1 MRAARIARTAIA
13 VAVAGLSCASQA
25 APTAQDKL
33 LAELKRLAERVE
45 KLEKRNTELEA
56 RLAAGT
62 AAPAPGLA
70 QRVQAL
76 EQANQELA
84 ASLESD
90 RISERDPEIAIRL
103 KSIEER
109 TNNMG
114 APTKLAGALEG
125 IQVEGSV
132 AAVAQRINGG
142 ARTDGKAESQLSWRG
157 DLGITVP
164 AGDIGRGTGEFFTQL
179 RVGQGERDS
188 FTQLQPTFTG
198 AFNSLAFQGDADA
211 SKTFAI
217 VAQAWYQ
224 LTTPLGDSANSPHSL
239 QFTVGKMDPFVFFDQ
254 NAIADNEAE
263 KFLNN
268 VFVHN
273 PLLDSGGAVGVDEF
287 GFTPGVRVAYRNEMN
302 KPDWWQ
308 ISLAAFG
315 AGNGATF
322 GRSFDKPFV
331 IGQLEYGR
339 KNYGF
344 DGTYRLYAWRN
355 PQFEGF
361 DPARG
366 EHATTGWGASVD
378 QRVHEDVTLFARYGQ
393 SSSGKAAFDRAF
405 TIGGELTG
413 DAWDRGADSVGLAW
427 AWLRS
432 SSDFRREAAGLV
444 DDEGAAVFGYTPRGA
459 EQVAELYYRWHLNDQ
474 LSLTPDLQYV
484 RRAAANRDAKN
495 MTAFGVRALYA
506 F

>member
-1 MRAARIARTAIA
+1 MQAARFARTAIA

-33 LAELKRLAERVE
+33 LAEMKRLAERIE
-45 KLEKRNTELEA
+45 RLEKRNTELEA
-56 RLAAGT
+56 KLAAGT
-62 AAPAPGLA
+62 AAPASALA

-76 EQANQELA
+76 ERANQDLA

-90 RISERDPEIAIRL
+90 RISEREPELAIRL
-103 KSIEER
+103 KAVEER

-114 APTKLAGALEG
+114 APTKLAQALDG
-125 IQVEGSV
+125 IAIEGSV
-132 AAVAQRINGG
+132 AAVAQQINGR
-142 ARTDGKAESQLSWRG
+142 ARDNGERESLLSWRG

-179 RVGQGERDS
+179 RMGQGED
-188 FTQLQPTFTG
+188 FTGLQPTFTG
-198 AFNSLAFQGDADA
+198 AFNSLGFRTGAA
-211 SKTFAI
+211 SSEETYAI

-224 LTTPLGDSANSPHSL
+224 LTTPLGEAANTPHSL

-273 PLLDSGGAVGVDEF
+273 PMLDSGGAVGADSY
-287 GFTPGVRVAYRNEMN
+287 GFTPGVRLAYRNEMD

-308 ISLAAFG
+308 VSLAAFG
-315 AGNGATF
+315 AGEGARF

-339 KNYGF
+339 KNMGF
-344 DGTYRLYAWRN
+344 DGNYRLYAWRN
-355 PQFEGF
+355 GQYEGF
-361 DPARG
+361 DGSRDTAS
-366 EHATTGWGASVD
+366 GWGASVD

-393 SSSGKAAFDRAF
+393 ATSGKAAFDRAF
-405 TIGGELTG
+405 TVGGELTG
-413 DAWDRGADSVGLAW
+413 DAWGRGADSVGLAW
-427 AWLRS
+427 GWLRS
-432 SSDFRREAAGLV
+432 SSDFRREAAGLT
-444 DDEGAAVFGYTPRGA
+444 DDDGNFLFGYTPSGA

>member
-1 MRAARIARTAIA
+1 MRAACFARTAIA

-56 RLAAGT
+56 RLATGT
-62 AAPAPGLA
+62 ATPAPELA

-76 EQANQELA
+76 EQANHDLS
-84 ASLESD
+84 ASLESN
-90 RISERDPEIAIRL
+90 RISEREPEIAIRL
-103 KSIEER
+103 KSIEGR
-109 TNNMG
+109 TNSMG
-114 APTKLAGALEG
+114 APTKLASALEG
-125 IQVEGSV
+125 IKIEGS
-132 AAVAQRINGG
+132 AATVAQRINGG

-164 AGDIGRGTGEFFTQL
+164 AGKIGRGKGEFFTQL
-179 RVGQGERDS
+179 RMGQGERSS
-188 FTQLQPTFTG
+188 FTDLKPTFTG
-198 AFNSLAFQGDADA
+198 AFNSLAFKGDEDSA
-211 SKTFAI
+211 KTFAI

-224 LTTPLGDSANSPHSL
+224 LTTPLGDTLRSLHSL

-254 NAIADNEAE
+254 NAIADNEAG

-273 PLLDSGGAVGVDEF
+273 PMLDSGHAVGADEF
-287 GFTPGVRVAYRNEMN
+287 GFTPGVRLAYRNEMS

-315 AGNGATF
+315 AGNGAAF

-355 PQFEGF
+355 PQYEGF
-361 DPARG
+361 DGSRD
-366 EHATTGWGASVD
+366 ATTGWGASVD

-393 SSSGKAAFDRAF
+393 SSSGKAAFDRAV
-405 TIGGELTG
+405 TVGAELTG
-413 DAWDRGADSVGLAW
+413 NAWGRGADGIGLAW
-427 AWLRS
+427 AWLRAS
-432 SSDFRREAAGLV
+432 DDFRKTTV
-444 DDEGAAVFGYTPRGA
+444 DVSDKDGNFLFGYTPSGA
-459 EQVAELYYRWHLNDQ
+459 EQVAELYYRWHLNHQ

-484 RRAAANRDAKN
+484 RRAAANRDAKD

>member
-13 VAVAGLSCASQA
+13 IAVAGMSCASQA
-25 APTAQDKL
+25 APTAQDTL
-33 LAELKRLAERVE
+33 LAELRRLAERVE
-45 KLEKRNTELEA
+45 KLEKRNTELEEK
-56 RLAAGT
+56 LATGT
-62 AAPAPGLA
+62 AAPASALA

-76 EQANQELA
+76 ERANQELN

-90 RISERDPEIAIRL
+90 RISEREPELAIRL
-103 KSIEER
+103 KAVEER
-109 TNNMG
+109 TNSMG
-114 APTKLAGALEG
+114 APTRLASALEG
-125 IQVEGSV
+125 IAIEGSV
-132 AAVAQRINGG
+132 AAVAQQINGR
-142 ARTDGKAESQLSWRG
+142 ARDNGERESQLSWRG

-164 AGDIGRGTGEFFTQL
+164 AGDLGRGTGEFFTQL
-179 RVGQGERDS
+179 RMGQGES
-188 FTQLQPTFTG
+188 FTRLHPSFTA
-198 AFNSLAFQGDADA
+198 AFNSLAFQTGGG
-211 SKTFAI
+211 SEETYAI

-224 LTTPLGDSANSPHSL
+224 LTTPLGDRPNSPHSL
-239 QFTVGKMDPFVFFDQ
+239 RFTVGKMDPFVFFDQ

-273 PLLDSGGAVGVDEF
+273 PMLDSGGVVGADSY
-287 GFTPGVRVAYRNEMN
+287 GFTPGVRLAYRNEMD

-308 ISLAAFG
+308 VSLAAFG
-315 AGNGATF
+315 AGEGAQF

-355 PQFEGF
+355 GQYEGF
-361 DPARG
+361 DGSRDTAS
-366 EHATTGWGASVD
+366 GWGASVD

-393 SSSGKAAFDRAF
+393 GTSGKTPFDRAF
-405 TIGGELTG
+405 TVGGELTG
-413 DAWDRGADSVGLAW
+413 DAWGRGADSVGLAW
-427 AWLRS
+427 GWLRAS
-432 SSDFRREAAGLV
+432 KDFRREAAGLQ
-444 DDEGAAVFGYTPRGA
+444 DEDGNFLFGYTPSGA
-459 EQVAELYYRWHLNDQ
+459 EQVAELYYRWHLNNQ

>member
-13 VAVAGLSCASQA
+13 IAVAGLSCASQA

-33 LAELKRLAERVE
+33 IAELKRLAERVE

-56 RLAAGT
+56 KLAAGT
-62 AAPAPGLA
+62 AAPASALA

-76 EQANQELA
+76 EQANQELT

-90 RISERDPEIAIRL
+90 RISERDPELAIRL
-103 KSIEER
+103 KAVEER
-109 TNNMG
+109 TNAIA
-114 APTKLAGALEG
+114 APAKLASALEG
-125 IQVEGSV
+125 IAIEGSV
-132 AAVAQRINGG
+132 AAVAQQINGR
-142 ARTDGKAESQLSWRG
+142 ARDNGEREAQLSWRG
-157 DLGITVP
+157 DLGITLP
-164 AGDIGRGTGEFFTQL
+164 AGDIGEGKGEFFTQL
-179 RVGQGERDS
+179 RVGQGDS
-188 FTQLQPTFTG
+188 FTRLNPTFTG
-198 AFNSLAFQGDADA
+198 AFNSLAFQAGGG
-211 SKTFAI
+211 SEETYAI

-224 LTTPLGDSANSPHSL
+224 LTTPLGAGGEDAPHKL

-273 PLLDSGGAVGVDEF
+273 PMLDSGGAVGADSY
-287 GFTPGVRVAYRNEMN
+287 GFTPGLRLAYRNEMD

-308 ISLAAFG
+308 VSLAAFG
-315 AGNGATF
+315 AGEGAQF

-355 PQFEGF
+355 GQYEGF
-361 DPARG
+361 DGSRDTA
-366 EHATTGWGASVD
+366 TGWGASVD
-378 QRVHEDVTLFARYGQ
+378 QRAHEDVTLFARYGQ
-393 SSSGKAAFDRAF
+393 ATSGKAAFDRAV
-405 TIGGELTG
+405 TVGAELMG
-413 DAWDRGADSVGLAW
+413 DAWGRGADSVGLAW
-427 AWLRS
+427 GWLRAS
-432 SSDFRREAAGLV
+432 KDFRREAADLQDGDGNFL
-444 DDEGAAVFGYTPRGA
+444 FGYTPSGA

>member
-1 MRAARIARTAIA
+1 MRGARLARTAIA

-33 LAELKRLAERVE
+33 LAEMKRLAERIE

-56 RLAAGT
+56 KLAAG
-62 AAPAPGLA
+62 AATPAPGLA

-109 TNNMG
+109 TNTMG

-125 IQVEGSV
+125 IKVEGSV

-142 ARTDGKAESQLSWRG
+142 ARTAAKAESQLSWRG

-188 FTQLQPTFTG
+188 FTNLKPTFTG

-224 LTTPLGDSANSPHSL
+224 LTTPLGEEEKSPHSL

-273 PLLDSGGAVGVDEF
+273 PMLDSGGAVGVDSY
-287 GFTPGVRVAYRNEMN
+287 GFTPGVRLAYRNEMD

-308 ISLAAFG
+308 VSLAAFG
-315 AGNGATF
+315 AGEGARF

-339 KNYGF
+339 KNMGF
-344 DGTYRLYAWRN
+344 DGNYRLYAWRN
-355 PQFEGF
+355 GQYEGF
-361 DPARG
+361 DGSRDTAS
-366 EHATTGWGASVD
+366 GWGASVD

-393 SSSGKAAFDRAF
+393 ATSGKAAFDRAV
-405 TIGGELTG
+405 TVGGELTG
-413 DAWDRGADSVGLAW
+413 DAWGRGADSVGLAW
-427 AWLRS
+427 GWLRS
-432 SSDFRREAAGLV
+432 SSDFRREAAGLQ
-444 DDEGAAVFGYTPRGA
+444 DEGGNFLFGYTPSGA

-474 LSLTPDLQYV
+474 LSLTPDLQFV

>member
-56 RLAAGT
+56 KLAAGT

-90 RISERDPEIAIRL
+90 RISEREPEIAIRL
-103 KSIEER
+103 KAIEER
-109 TNNMG
+109 TNSMG
-114 APTKLAGALEG
+114 APTHLAKTLEG
-125 IQVEGSV
+125 ISVEGSV
-132 AAVAQRINGG
+132 VAVAQQINGR
-142 ARTDGKAESQLSWRG
+142 ARDNGERESQLSWRG
-157 DLGITVP
+157 DLGITLP
-164 AGDIGRGTGEFFTQL
+164 AGDIGAGKGEFFTQL
-179 RVGQGERDS
+179 RMGQGDS
-188 FTQLQPTFTG
+188 FTRLNPTFTG
-198 AFNSLAFQGDADA
+198 AFNSLAFQPQNNPPDN
-211 SKTFAI
+211 TYAI

-224 LTTPLGDSANSPHSL
+224 LTTPLGDAANSPHSL

-273 PLLDSGGAVGVDEF
+273 PMLDSGGAVGADSY
-287 GFTPGVRVAYRNEMN
+287 GFTPGMRLAYRNEMD

-308 ISLAAFG
+308 VSLAAFG
-315 AGNGATF
+315 AGEGAKF
-322 GRSFDKPFV
+322 GRSFNQPFV

-344 DGTYRLYAWRN
+344 NGTYRLYAWRN
-355 PQFEGF
+355 GQYEGF
-361 DPARG
+361 DGSRDS
-366 EHATTGWGASVD
+366 TTGWGASID
-378 QRVHEDVTLFARYGQ
+378 QRVHEDVSLFARYGQ
-393 SSSGKAAFDRAF
+393 STSGKTAFDRAV
-405 TIGGELTG
+405 TVGGELTG
-413 DAWDRGADSVGLAW
+413 DAWGRGADSVGLAW
-427 AWLRS
+427 GWLRAS
-432 SSDFRREAAGLV
+432 KDFRREAADLQDGDGNFL
-444 DDEGAAVFGYTPRGA
+444 FGYTPSGA

>member
-13 VAVAGLSCASQA
+13 IAVAGLSCASQA
-25 APTAQDKL
+25 APTAQDTL
-33 LAELKRLAERVE
+33 LAELRRLAERVE

-56 RLAAGT
+56 RLATGAI
-62 AAPAPGLA
+62 APAAALA

-76 EQANQELA
+76 EQANQELS
-84 ASLESD
+84 ASLEND
-90 RISERDPEIAIRL
+90 RISEREPELAIRL
-103 KSIEER
+103 KAVEER
-109 TNNMG
+109 TNSMG
-114 APTKLAGALEG
+114 APTRLASALEG
-125 IQVEGSV
+125 IAIEGSV
-132 AAVAQRINGG
+132 AAVAQQINGR
-142 ARTDGKAESQLSWRG
+142 ARDNGERESQLSWRG

-164 AGDIGRGTGEFFTQL
+164 AGDLGRGTGEFFTQL
-179 RVGQGERDS
+179 RMGQGDS
-188 FTQLQPTFTG
+188 FTRMNPTFTG
-198 AFNSLAFQGDADA
+198 AMNSLAFQTGGG
-211 SKTFAI
+211 SEETYAI

-224 LTTPLGDSANSPHSL
+224 LTTPLGDRPNSPHSL

-273 PLLDSGGAVGVDEF
+273 PMLDSGGAVGADSY
-287 GFTPGVRVAYRNEMN
+287 GFTPGVRLAYRNEMD

-308 ISLAAFG
+308 ISLANFG
-315 AGNGATF
+315 AGEGAKF

-355 PQFEGF
+355 GQYEGF
-361 DPARG
+361 DGSRDTAS
-366 EHATTGWGASVD
+366 GWGLSVD

-393 SSSGKAAFDRAF
+393 ASSGKAAFDRAV
-405 TIGGELTG
+405 TVGGELTG
-413 DAWDRGADSVGLAW
+413 DAWGRGADSVGLAW
-427 AWLRS
+427 GWLRAS
-432 SSDFRREAAGLV
+432 KDFRREAADLQDADGNFL
-444 DDEGAAVFGYTPRGA
+444 FGYTPSGA